1 MRRTTFTLFIAFGL
15 FLLSAV
21 LVAAQST
28 QLNMLQPA
36 VVNVTQ
42 AVPVNV
48 TLGGLVG
55 GQMVTLTAPMTMN
68 VALQVR
74 LEGRGATVTAVGQAA
89 PAQVAAV
96 AASPGTVYNDGRG
109 IPYKA
114 EVPSPFVLTQ
124 LTSRINS
131 LDMTEIVGEIKN
143 AGPEKVKKPEIIVT
157 FYKDGKIVSVDRG
170 YMMLDELTPGQS
182 SPFQLM
188 ATSVG
193 PGQMNAYTIQL
204 QKR

>member
-1 MRRTTFTLFIAFGL
+1 MG
-15 FLLSAV
+15 
-21 LVAAQST
+21 
-28 QLNMLQPA
+28 
-36 VVNVTQ
+36 
-42 AVPVNV
+42 
-48 TLGGLVG
+48 
-55 GQMVTLTAPMTMN
+55 
-68 VALQVR
+68 VR
-74 LEGRGATVTAVGQAA
+74 WRGATRKW
-89 PAQVAAV
+89 VAHIGDV
-96 AASPGTVYNDGRG
+96 DTSSGSVYTDGRG

-143 AGPEKVKKPEIIVT
+143 AGPEKVETPEVIVT

-170 YMMLDELTPGQS
+170 YALLDELTPGQS
-182 SPFQLM
+182 SPIQLM

-193 PGQMNAYTIQL
+193 RNAMNAYTIQL